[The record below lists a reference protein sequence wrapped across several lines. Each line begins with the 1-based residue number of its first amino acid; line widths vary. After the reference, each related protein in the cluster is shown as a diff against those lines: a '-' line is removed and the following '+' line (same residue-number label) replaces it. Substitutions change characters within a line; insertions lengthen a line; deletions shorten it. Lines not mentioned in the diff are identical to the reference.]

1 MGTYGRRNDE
11 NWSER
16 GRNGCRVR
24 ILTIGIMK
32 KCSAWLGWER
42 SLVNCNDHLD
52 SNGLSVGKV
61 LISNHW
67 LSSLSSFQ
75 GGICC
80 ITLVSERKHIGS
92 SANRGCYGDWQEVI
106 VRDEVPPLGG
116 LSQYIDR
123 RGIALRVIRTGMA
136 QRRAEKGFDPS
147 NISQPAFYWTQTN
160 DKGQSQE
167 ECKEREYSVTLI

>member
-11 NWSER
+11 KWSER

-24 ILTIGIMK
+24 ILTGIMK
-32 KCSAWLGWER
+32 KCSAWLSWER
-42 SLVNCNDHLD
+42 SLTNCNDHLD

-67 LSSLSSFQ
+67 LSSLSPFQ

-80 ITLVSERKHIGS
+80 FTLVSERKQIGS
-92 SANRGCYGDWQEVI
+92 SAKRGCYRDWQEVI

-123 RGIALRVIRTGMA
+123 WGIALRVIRTGMA
-136 QRRAEKGFDPS
+136 QCRAEKGFDPS